1 MQTRVLFLLL
11 LLAPALAHA
20 QVTKLV
26 KTTVSHDIT
35 ADKKLL
41 SEDIYVDFEK
51 KQAATF
57 VIDSV
62 ITIAGHKKITWEFF
76 KVEMIMSKED
86 VQWKYIKD
94 APGDAVGLYQL
105 RIRKSSGLQNR
116 AVMNK
121 NCDLTKGFIIY
132 ARENGKAISYTV
144 DKMDS
149 LPDIEQR

>member
-11 LLAPALAHA
+11 LCAPALAHA
-20 QVTKLV
+20 QITKLV

-35 ADKKLL
+35 SDKKVL

-76 KVEMIMSKED
+76 KVEMIMTKED
-86 VQWKYIKD
+86 VQWKYVKD
-94 APGDAVGLYQL
+94 GAPESQGLFQL
-105 RIRKSSGLQNR
+105 RIRKSAGLQNR

-132 ARENGKAISYTV
+132 ARENGKAITYTV